1 MYTSNNTRT
10 AAEEEKAKEMLNM
23 LTPEQLERFITVVKK
38 MIAENGREKI
48 NEQKRI
54 RR

>member
-23 LTPEQLERFITVVKK
+23 LTPEQLEWFIAAMKK
-38 MIAENGREKI
+38 MFVEIGSKK
-48 NEQKRI
+48 EQGDK
-54 RR
+54 